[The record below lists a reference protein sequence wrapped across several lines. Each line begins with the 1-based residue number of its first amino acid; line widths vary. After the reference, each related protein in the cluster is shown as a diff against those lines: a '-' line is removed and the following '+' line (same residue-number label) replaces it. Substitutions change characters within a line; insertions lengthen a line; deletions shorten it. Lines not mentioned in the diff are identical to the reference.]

1 MGTTLPEASSNSD
14 IDCPGVVELVRAID
28 GLQHLYALH
37 VDMRVCVGHSSF
49 QRLRERMNKLPNMR
63 ARCCAAELRRNFF
76 DTDTWLRASEQR
88 LLRAARMATVM
99 SRVQVM
105 TQHLVMTNFTLLM
118 NELTLGM
125 MIVVML
131 A

>member
-76 DTDTWLRASEQR
+76 NTDTWLRACEQR
-88 LLRAARMATVM
+88 LLRGAHGDGDESSSGDDTT
-99 SRVQVM
+99 SGDD
-105 TQHLVMTNFTLLM
+105 
-118 NELTLGM
+118 ELY
-125 MIVVML
+125 V
-131 A
+131 ADE